1 MQHFRYVVRLLLR
14 SPGFT
19 LVAVLSLGLGIGAN
33 TAIFSLMD
41 AVLLRALPV
50 SRPGQLYA
58 AEVHRP
64 TEVHDRFSFP
74 VFQQARDAVRGQADL
89 AAMSRIVPMQLSIGN
104 EAAERVQVQLVSGEF
119 FGVLGERTQIG
130 RAIDP
135 TDNLTLDGH
144 PVAVISDSLWTRRF
158 GRDPAAIG
166 RTIVVNGGTLTVI
179 GVTRPEF
186 FGASIDARPD
196 VWTPI
201 MMQPTV
207 RYAVNASIENGD
219 SSRPWPP
226 QAEVQWLTIVGRIA
240 DASAV
245 PQVTERVHIVHQQD
259 LARRYAGA
267 PPERRERGL
276 AQRVALAPASG
287 GVGRVRTQATTP
299 LIVLMGMVV
308 LVLAVASANV
318 AGLLLGRAAARQREL
333 GIRLA
338 LGARRA
344 DLIRLLL
351 VESVLLSTLG
361 GVLGLLIAIWTVP
374 ALIAAAPGG
383 AVPLGVPIA
392 VDGRVLAFTVCVS
405 LVTGLAF
412 GLAPALRATRVEL
425 AGALAQTRAAGM
437 ARGRGGAWVTRLLV
451 GGQMAFC
458 VLLLVVAALF
468 VRSLQQLARVDVG
481 FDRDRLLVA
490 RLDLRAGYKAEEL
503 PALYRRL
510 VDRMSSLPGVAS
522 ASLSLNGPLSGSE
535 RISGMAVEGYT
546 PSPGEEIRASE
557 EVVTERYRET
567 VGLTLLSG
575 RWFGPEDLAPGR
587 RVSIINETMAKR
599 FFGKQEAVGRRWD
612 YGSPIGPTPFEII
625 GVVKDARYRDL
636 RSATPNLIYR
646 PAGASTDF
654 LTSLE
659 VRAIDDPA
667 LLVSAVREA
676 LREVTPRTAVA
687 DIVPLDRRIAG
698 RMSQE
703 RMIAW
708 LTGTFSALALLL
720 AAIGLYGTVAFAVSR
735 RTSEIGLRM
744 ALGAS
749 RYAVLR
755 MVLVEALLLVG
766 TGLVVGIPLAMA
778 AARALKTALFGIEA
792 TDPVSY
798 LSAVAL
804 LVGIALMASA
814 LPARRASRIDPM
826 VALRVE

>member
-1 MQHFRYVVRLLLR
+1 
-14 SPGFT
+14 
-19 LVAVLSLGLGIGAN
+19 
-33 TAIFSLMD
+33 
-41 AVLLRALPV
+41 
-50 SRPGQLYA
+50 
-58 AEVHRP
+58 
-64 TEVHDRFSFP
+64 
-74 VFQQARDAVRGQADL
+74 
-89 AAMSRIVPMQLSIGN
+89 
-104 EAAERVQVQLVSGEF
+104 
-119 FGVLGERTQIG
+119 
-130 RAIDP
+130 
-135 TDNLTLDGH
+135 
-144 PVAVISDSLWTRRF
+144 
-158 GRDPAAIG
+158 
-166 RTIVVNGGTLTVI
+166 
-179 GVTRPEF
+179 
-186 FGASIDARPD
+186 
-196 VWTPI
+196 
-201 MMQPTV
+201 
-207 RYAVNASIENGD
+207 
-219 SSRPWPP
+219 
-226 QAEVQWLTIVGRIA
+226 
-240 DASAV
+240 
-245 PQVTERVHIVHQQD
+245 
-259 LARRYAGA
+259 
-267 PPERRERGL
+267 
-276 AQRVALAPASG
+276 
-287 GVGRVRTQATTP
+287 
-299 LIVLMGMVV
+299 
-308 LVLAVASANV
+308 
-318 AGLLLGRAAARQREL
+318 
-333 GIRLA
+333 
-338 LGARRA
+338 
-344 DLIRLLL
+344 
-351 VESVLLSTLG
+351 
-361 GVLGLLIAIWTVP
+361 
-374 ALIAAAPGG
+374 
-383 AVPLGVPIA
+383 
-392 VDGRVLAFTVCVS
+392 
-405 LVTGLAF
+405 
-412 GLAPALRATRVEL
+412 
-425 AGALAQTRAAGM
+425 
-437 ARGRGGAWVTRLLV
+437 
-451 GGQMAFC
+451 
-458 VLLLVVAALF
+458 
-468 VRSLQQLARVDVG
+468 
-481 FDRDRLLVA
+481 
-490 RLDLRAGYKAEEL
+490 
-503 PALYRRL
+503 
-510 VDRMSSLPGVAS
+510 
-522 ASLSLNGPLSGSE
+522 
-535 RISGMAVEGYT
+535 
-546 PSPGEEIRASE
+546 
-557 EVVTERYRET
+557 